1 MNTILIPT
9 DFSAASENAM
19 HYGAQL
25 AQQLGASVVLA
36 HIYQV
41 PVSMNDMP
49 VMVFSVEEL
58 KKTAEIGLDRCLAEL
73 QQVHPGLPIRTESR
87 LGSIPDE
94 LNNLAGEIDPFV
106 MVMGSHN
113 TKGLERVFFGS
124 TSSSVIRHA
133 HHPVLAVPASFKAS
147 AIKNIVLAADLEN
160 IPEKLSNRIIEIVQ
174 LLQAKLHIVHVKIKD
189 EMETPDALLEKL
201 NALSPSYKSIANKK
215 VKDGLLNYVQEVNA
229 DMLIFLPHEHNLV
242 ERLFFKVHTEEIL
255 SDTKIP
261 LLAIKA

>member
-9 DFSAASENAM
+9 DFSVASENAM

-25 AQQLGASVVLA
+25 AQQLSASVVLA

-73 QQVHPGLPIRTESR
+73 QQSFPGLAIRTESR
-87 LGSIPDE
+87 LGSIPEE
-94 LNNLAGEIDPFV
+94 LNNLSSEVDPFV
-106 MVMGSHN
+106 VVMGSHN

-124 TSSSVIRHA
+124 TSASVIRHA
-133 HHPVLAVPASFKAS
+133 HHPVLAVPASFKAR

-160 IPEKLSNRIIEIVQ
+160 IPDKLSNRIIEIVQ
-174 LLQAKLHIVHVKIKD
+174 LLHAKLHIVHVKIK
-189 EMETPDALLEKL
+189 EETETPDALLEKL